1 MMMAYLASDPVAE
14 AGELVETLEVISNV
28 IFGPEF
34 DLEILEQEED
44 KVVMKITSCPMLNRA
59 RKLGRDEV
67 ALSHACQSYCR
78 SVVESL
84 KEGQTYR
91 YTKRMCAGDPYCENV
106 IERA

>member
-1 MMMAYLASDPVAE
+1 MMVCISCAPVEE

-34 DLEILEQEED
+34 DLEVLEQED
-44 KVVMKITSCPMLNRA
+44 DRMVMKITSCPMLDRA

>member
-1 MMMAYLASDPVAE
+1 MMAYLASDPVAE

>member
-1 MMMAYLASDPVAE
+1 MAYLASDPVAE